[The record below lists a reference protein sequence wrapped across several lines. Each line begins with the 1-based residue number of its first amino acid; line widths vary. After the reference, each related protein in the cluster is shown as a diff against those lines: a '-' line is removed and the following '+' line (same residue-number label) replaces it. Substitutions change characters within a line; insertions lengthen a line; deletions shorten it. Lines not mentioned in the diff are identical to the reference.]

1 MPARVLVV
9 DDVATNVKLLEAKL
23 SSQYFNVLTATD
35 GQQALDMVVTKD
47 PDIVLLDVMMPGMDG
62 FEVCR
67 QIKGNTETAHIPV
80 IMVTA
85 LRHPED
91 RVAGLDAGADD
102 FLSKPLDDIALFA
115 RVKSLVRLKML
126 TDELR
131 LRQATGK
138 QLGATGGSFVDETEM
153 VNDAKMLLV
162 ENDVGEA
169 QRILQSLESLG
180 SLTIE
185 PNADKV
191 PGLLE
196 AGDFDLAIVGLEGED
211 EEGFRLASSLMSAD
225 TTRTIPQIMI
235 FDETD
240 RDGLV
245 KGLELGIS
253 DYILRPLD
261 YNEMVARART
271 QIRRKRYS
279 DRLRDSYAQSLTMAV
294 TDPLTGLYNRRY
306 MSEHLNG
313 LMKSN
318 AETGKTVTLLVAD
331 VDHFKDIND
340 RYGHIAGDEVLKEI
354 SRRIAANIRG
364 LDLACRY
371 GGEEFVIIMPDAD
384 PDFAG
389 ATAERLREAIAE
401 ASFSVEGVSGGLH
414 VTTSIGYAA
423 SAAGLSDPDRLF
435 ERADAALYQAK
446 DEGRNRVKAAA

>member
-23 SSQYFNVLTATD
+23 SSEYFNVLTATD
-35 GQQALDMVVTKD
+35 GQQALDMVVSKD

-67 QIKGNTETAHIPV
+67 RIKGNAETAHIPV

-91 RVAGLDAGADD
+91 RVAGLEAGADD
-102 FLSKPLDDIALFA
+102 FLSKPLDDVALFA
-115 RVKSLVRLKML
+115 RVRSLVRLKML

-138 QLGATGGSFVDETEM
+138 QLGVTGGSFVDETEIIK
-153 VNDAKMLLV
+153 DAKILLV

-169 QRILQSLESLG
+169 QRIVQTLETLG
-180 SLTIE
+180 SLTLE
-185 PNADKV
+185 PHLDKV
-191 PGLLE
+191 SGLLDS
-196 AGDFDLAIVGLEGED
+196 GDFDLIVVGLD
-211 EEGFRLASSLMSAD
+211 SDDDEGFRLSSSLMSAEN
-225 TTRTIPQIMI
+225 TRAIPQLMI
-235 FDETD
+235 FDESD
-240 RDGLV
+240 KDGLV
-245 KGLELGIS
+245 KGLELGIC

-261 YNEMVARART
+261 YNEIVARART

-279 DRLRDSYAQSLTMAV
+279 DRLRDNYTQSLTMAV

-306 MSEHLNG
+306 MSEHLNA

-318 AETGKTVTLLVAD
+318 VETGKTVTLLVAD

-401 ASFSVEGVSGGLH
+401 APFAVEGVSGGLH

-423 SAAGLSDPDRLF
+423 SGAEILDPDRLF
-435 ERADAALYQAK
+435 ERADSALYQAK

>member
-23 SSQYFNVLTATD
+23 SSEYFNVLTATD
-35 GQQALDMVVTKD
+35 GQQALDMVVSKD

-67 QIKGNTETAHIPV
+67 RIKGNAETAHIPV

-91 RVAGLDAGADD
+91 RVAGLEAGADD
-102 FLSKPLDDIALFA
+102 FLSKPLDDVALFA
-115 RVKSLVRLKML
+115 RVRSLVRLKML

-138 QLGATGGSFVDETEM
+138 QLGVTGGSFVDETEIIK
-153 VNDAKMLLV
+153 DAKILLV

-169 QRILQSLESLG
+169 QRIVQTLETLG
-180 SLTIE
+180 SLILE
-185 PNADKV
+185 PHLDKV
-191 PGLLE
+191 SGLLDS
-196 AGDFDLAIVGLEGED
+196 GDFDLIVVGLD
-211 EEGFRLASSLMSAD
+211 SDDDEGFRLSSSLMSAEN
-225 TTRTIPQIMI
+225 TRAIPQLMI
-235 FDETD
+235 FDESD
-240 RDGLV
+240 KDGLV
-245 KGLELGIS
+245 KGLELGIC

-279 DRLRDSYAQSLTMAV
+279 DRLRDNYTQSLTMAV

-306 MSEHLNG
+306 MSEHLNA

-318 AETGKTVTLLVAD
+318 VETGKTVTLLVAD

-401 ASFSVEGVSGGLH
+401 APFAVEGVSGGLH

-423 SAAGLSDPDRLF
+423 SGAEILDPDRLF
-435 ERADAALYQAK
+435 ERADSALYQAK